1 MHRYTHNS
9 LTRRRKSVKRVPYN
23 FIFAVQKKFR
33 DSKLG
38 SQAFGSNLEEHRP
51 IDKYCMQTTTLQ
63 LHAKIPFIGCLSYVA
78 HLDIEI
84 NLKNIL
90 TIRNGED
97 PIYLNGWKRPALHN
111 FLSAVRDRINQSVNL
126 IPYKL
131 KTSSYHQVDKICC
144 RRLSDL
150 LRVREKLLIY
160 QITTLMTWLEVQIEI
175 LNTEKQ
181 FNRIA
186 DIQEKKKLI
195 LLNMHKER
203 QNINRLLR
211 LIEQKSVTS
220 INTNKECYTQDL
232 YLQEAMDLL
241 LRQTFKNISSIN
253 DPQNSN
259 FIKPLTKVEYFNLY
273 FWLLKKNID
282 KNSIFY
288 RKNIDTIKKIHKHYK
303 PKQFVNSGLKTN
315 KYDFS
320 EASENMA
327 TETSKKSLQ
336 NQCNIIMNI
345 TTQTEPLV
353 IPNEHEAQL
362 ARIEGSSSPSKHFP
376 KTQILQDEER
386 LLLDRLKE
394 DLALELFEESKKG
407 LSKKDASSNSI
418 VSLLWLRCTQT
429 DNIKEMQNFRSN
441 RMKFDGQGNDDSI
454 DNFIRYELCNV
465 DLLWE
470 NLYAISVDVIQALVD
485 ELILQYITMLT
496 KNIFNEPHKISC

>member
-1 MHRYTHNS
+1 MNRYTHNS
-9 LTRRRKSVKRVPYN
+9 SSRRRKSVERVPYN

-51 IDKYCMQTTTLQ
+51 IDNYCMQTTTLQ

-111 FLSAVRDRINQSVNL
+111 FLCALRDRINQSVDL
-126 IPYKL
+126 ITHKL

-160 QITTLMTWLEVQIEI
+160 QITTLMTWLEVKIEK

-186 DIQEKKKLI
+186 DIQEKKKIL
-195 LLNMHKER
+195 LLNMNKER
-203 QNINRLLR
+203 QNIHRLLR
-211 LIEQKSVTS
+211 LIDQKCVTPTLEGS
-220 INTNKECYTQDL
+220 KQDL
-232 YLQEAMDLL
+232 DLQEDIDLL
-241 LRQTFKNISSIN
+241 LKTFKNTSSIN
-253 DPQNSN
+253 DSQNSN
-259 FIKPLTKVEYFNLY
+259 LMEHPMTKMEYFNLY
-273 FWLLKKNID
+273 FWLLKKKID
-282 KNSIFY
+282 KNSLLY
-288 RKNIDTIKKIHKHYK
+288 RKNIDAFKQINKHYK
-303 PKQFVNSGLKTN
+303 PKEFVNRELTTN

-327 TETSKKSLQ
+327 DETSTKSLPLLQ
-336 NQCNIIMNI
+336 NQCNIINNI
-345 TTQTEPLV
+345 ATHTEPLV
-353 IPNEHEAQL
+353 IANQHEAQL
-362 ARIEGSSSPSKHFP
+362 TRVEESISPSKHCS

-394 DLALELFEESKKG
+394 DLALELFEECKKG
-407 LSKKDASSNSI
+407 LSRQDASSNSI

-429 DNIKEMQNFRSN
+429 DIINEMQNFPSN
-441 RMKFDGQGNDDSI
+441 RMKFDQGNDDPI
-454 DNFIRYELCNV
+454 DKFIRYELCNV
-465 DLLWE
+465 DLRWE

-485 ELILQYITMLT
+485 ELILQHITILT